1 MKPTDQYAAWLRDY
15 YRAIDAV
22 ETDTFMAM
30 FTEDARM
37 IFANADPIEGR
48 DAIRE
53 ALTGLRTSV
62 GGWRHVL
69 HGSWQL
75 DDDLIGFE
83 CEVVYTRLD
92 DKEVTVRAGC
102 FFAFAEDG
110 RCREQRIHVDTT
122 PVFAP

>member
-1 MKPTDQYAAWLRDY
+1 MQVTEQYQAWLRDY

-37 IFANADPIEGR
+37 VFANADPIEGR
-48 DAIRE
+48 DGIRE
-53 ALTGLRTSV
+53 ALTGLRASV
-62 GGWRHVL
+62 GGWRHIL
-69 HGSWQL
+69 YGTWQL
-75 DDDLIGFE
+75 EDDLIAFE

-92 DKEVTVRAGC
+92 GKEVTVRAGC
-102 FFAFAEDG
+102 FFAFAADG

-122 PVFAP
+122 PVFAA